1 MLRAGLSNVS
11 EYKFRCLFLSG
22 RIFALPDFGRKY
34 WLWLLPLL
42 CAVYCA
48 VEAIGGGGDFY
59 IFLSA
64 ADDLG
69 KENIFEKKYVDGYHY
84 FYSVFFALLL
94 KPFVSLP
101 YYWLKFSWLLLN
113 ALLFFDLL
121 RMLYKSNLVSELKP
135 KQRSWFIIL
144 IFICALRFFT
154 DNIHTSQITIL
165 ILWCSIKGLE
175 LIFSGHPLKGAAV
188 LALGINI
195 KLLPL
200 VFIPY
205 LIYRAQF
212 KAAFFTVLIYI
223 SLLFFPSLIIGH
235 QYNMSLLHTWLSL
248 INPSQQ
254 IHVLDVDERSFHG
267 LSTLFS
273 TLLVKNVPDVYA
285 LNIPRNIADVSLQT
299 LATVI
304 LIVRLILASF
314 TLYFLRLKFFS
325 KAQSLLQQC
334 FETSY
339 ILLII
344 PLIFPHQQH
353 YAFLFAIPS
362 LSLLIYFL
370 MRDTESHPML
380 IALTI
385 LIAITFNLKMILGEF
400 IKYYD
405 HFKIITWAALLLI
418 PTLAYAFK
426 KSRKKITSRR
436 KAALPCLRALRASG

>member
-1 MLRAGLSNVS
+1 MFS

-22 RIFALPDFGRKY
+22 IIFALPDFGRKY

-42 CAVYCA
+42 CIIYCA
-48 VEAIGGGGDFY
+48 VEAMGGGGDFY

-121 RMLYKSNLVSELKP
+121 GTLCKSKLVSELSA
-135 KQRSWFIIL
+135 KQKSWFMIL
-144 IFICALRFFT
+144 TFICSLRFFT

-165 ILWCSIKGLE
+165 ILWCSIKSMM
-175 LIFSGHPLKGAAV
+175 LIFSGQTLKGSAL

-205 LIYRAQF
+205 LIYRAKF
-212 KAAFFTVLIYI
+212 KATLFTVLFYTA
-223 SLLFFPSLIIGH
+223 LLFFPSLFIGH
-235 QYNMSLLHTWLSL
+235 EYNVGLLKTWLSL

-267 LSTLFS
+267 LSTLLS
-273 TLLVKNVPDVYA
+273 TLLVKNVPDLYA
-285 LNIPRNIADVSLQT
+285 LKIPRNLADVSLQT
-299 LATVI
+299 LAAVI
-304 LIVRLILASF
+304 LISRLVLAAF

-325 KAQSLLQQC
+325 KAQSTLQQC
-334 FETSY
+334 FEISY

-344 PLIFPHQQH
+344 PLIFPHQQY
-353 YAFLFAIPS
+353 YAFLFAVPA
-362 LSLLIYFL
+362 LSALIYFL
-370 MRDTESHPML
+370 IKDESPHPML
-380 IALTI
+380 KALI
-385 LIAITFNLKMILGEF
+385 IFIAIIFNLKMILGLF
-400 IKYYD
+400 DPYYN

-418 PTLAYAFK
+418 PTLAFAFK
-426 KSRKKITSRR
+426 KSKEKNYFS
-436 KAALPCLRALRASG
+436 P

>member
-1 MLRAGLSNVS
+1 
-11 EYKFRCLFLSG
+11 
-22 RIFALPDFGRKY
+22 LPDFSRKY
-34 WLWLLPLL
+34 WLWLLPLI

-48 VEAIGGGGDFY
+48 VEAMGGKGDFY

-113 ALLFFDLL
+113 ALLFLDLL
-121 RMLYKSNLVSELKP
+121 RMLYRSSFASALNP
-135 KQRSWFIIL
+135 KQKNWFVTL
-144 IFICALRFFT
+144 VFICSLRFFT

-165 ILWCSIKGLE
+165 ILWCIIKSLV
-175 LIFSGHPLKGAAV
+175 LIFSGQTLKGSAL

-212 KAAFFTVLIYI
+212 RAVIFTILFYTA
-223 SLLFFPSLIIGH
+223 LLFLPSLIIGH
-235 QYNMSLLHTWLSL
+235 EYNMGLLKTWLSL

-273 TLLVKNVPDVYA
+273 TLLVKNVPDFYA

-299 LATVI
+299 LAAVI
-304 LIVRLILASF
+304 LIARLILTCF
-314 TLYFLRLKFFS
+314 TLYFLRLRFFS
-325 KAQSLLQQC
+325 PAQNKPQQC
-334 FETSY
+334 FEISY

-353 YAFLFAIPS
+353 YAFLFTMPA
-362 LSLLIYFL
+362 LSMLIYFFL
-370 MRDTESHPML
+370 KDPKPHPIL
-380 IALTI
+380 KALTG
-385 LIAITFNLKMILGEF
+385 LIAIVFNLKIILGLF
-400 IKYYD
+400 NAYYD
-405 HFKIITWAALLLI
+405 HFKIITWATLLLI
-418 PTLAYAFK
+418 PVLAYAFK
-426 KSRKKITSRR
+426 KSKEMNYFS
-436 KAALPCLRALRASG
+436 P